1 MLGGNYIGQA
11 YLAQGYAGSTVTNGT
26 GSVSGSFSA
35 SATGS
40 AYLPAS
46 GSLTASFSASAT
58 GTAFLPSTGA
68 VHSHVLGFCYGCS
81 SCNRNWNSYRVI
93 LRFGYSNNFHSC
105 QWCAIS
111 DLLG

>member
-26 GSVSGSFSA
+26 GALSGSFSA

-68 VHSHVLGFCYGCS
+68 VTATFSASATGV
-81 SCNRNWNSYRVI
+81 VV
-93 LRFGYSNNFHSC
+93 
-105 QWCAIS
+105 AIELELH
-111 DLLG
+111 DLDLHQCLPMHPSTRPR